1 MLPYA
6 GDGVVEDLGDG
17 RCRLA
22 TGSWSWV
29 GLAARV
35 GALDADVE
43 VIGPPELREA
53 FDLLARRYAAAAG
66 G

>member
-1 MLPYA
+1 MTA
-6 GDGVVEDLGDG
+6 GA
-17 RCRLA
+17 RLV

-35 GALDADVE
+35 GALFDADVE

-53 FDLLARRYAAAAG
+53 FDRLARRYAAAAG
-66 G
+66 R